1 MEQLEERYLLA
12 NFPIYSGS
20 SIGWIPEWDGPNVQP
35 SGQSAA
41 LAVSPFPTSQ
51 TFKLHSR
58 PGAEKIIY
66 LDLDGLV
73 LQDSL
78 WNDPD
83 PDNVGDEIPTI
94 IVPPYSVD
102 ADGSFTNAE
111 LINIQQIWERVTEDF
126 RPFDVDVT
134 TEDPGSEVLDDNGIR
149 VAIGGSND
157 VWLGQN
163 VGGIAVIG
171 SFGDGSGT
179 PCFVF
184 PDNVA
189 MGDPKAVAEAAS
201 HEVGHTVGLYH
212 KGLVVL
218 GQQNPTEY
226 YVGHG
231 PGLGFPTGWAPIM
244 GVGYGQELT
253 QWSFGQYPN
262 AVTMWPPED
271 PPVPRLDH
279 QDELDVISMTLPYI
293 PDDHGNDIASA
304 SELEFTGTSFFGEG
318 VIEQNTDLDFFEFT
332 IGVEE
337 IVFDIRPFHLGP
349 NLDILATLHDASGAV
364 LATSNPR
371 DDLNASFS
379 INTLG
384 GTLQLTP
391 GAYYISIDGTGKV
404 FTTDPGY
411 TDYGSLGYF
420 SITGTRKTLLDT
432 LIGVDF
438 DAPGG
443 IKPANWTQYTGGG
456 PAVFSDVTDEM
467 GDITPY
473 NLSISSSSGTMS
485 SQSSTLNV
493 NSIPFHTQPLAGV
506 GGFISGSG
514 DTWTFTWSD
523 LEPLTVYE
531 VYVFGA
537 NDAPGANHVEIVGN
551 NNPISFTQSLATN
564 DLAINGQTGSRTR
577 PLIDYARTLQSS
589 AAGTIKITV
598 TPESEGAETGI
609 SGLAIR
615 PGTFGSISGQKW
627 NDENGDG
634 IKDASESGLP
644 GWTIFFDDNDNGLL
658 DSTFATTI
666 PSVDVP
672 QDVGDYTTV
681 KSELLFQGVREIFDL
696 NVTLDISHTFD
707 ADVNVFLISPAG
719 TRVELFTDIGG
730 VQDNFTNVTLDDE
743 ASSPITS
750 SFPPFTGTFRP
761 EGLLSTF
768 DGENA
773 NGIWIL
779 EVADDAEDDD
789 GVLNSWSLTITGKEQ
804 STTTNSSGNFSFE
817 DLPPGVYNVKE
828 VIDSGANT
836 KVSADIPKS
845 IPETTSPT
853 GTTSQLA
860 VQNVGTISDVNVN
873 LDITH
878 PQIWQLQLFLVS
890 PTGKR
895 VELVNN
901 AGGISSLG
909 SDFANVVFDDEATR
923 PIATATA
930 PFTGSYRP
938 VSPLTT
944 LDGDNANGT
953 WTLEIRDPFVDFL
966 NPSTGVLNR
975 WSLTFSGGTPVT
987 WVQTLGQ
994 PPVTVSS
1001 GGRVTGVNFGNR
1013 QGFSQPEPV
1022 SIGGQV
1028 WNDLDGNGAKDSGE
1042 PGLPDWTI
1050 YVDGNDNGQFDTA
1063 ATRTVSS
1070 TAVPRTITDFDTVT
1084 SQLSFTGLNSVTDV
1098 DVTFDITHSFDGDL
1112 DVYLISPQGTQ
1123 VELFSGVGGQF
1134 NNFTDTTLDQDAET
1148 SIADGAAPFTGTFIP
1163 EGLLSDFNG
1172 ENPNGVWRLLIRDT
1186 ADGDEG
1192 TLNSWSLTIAGQEL
1206 FTTTDANG
1214 NYSFVDIVPG
1224 SYNLRQVVEPGWSQ
1238 THAPVTPIVVALS
1251 QQITD
1256 ANFGNTEAPVALQGD
1271 YNLDDRVDTSDYV
1284 VWRKSM
1290 NQSVPPSTGA
1300 DGDGDGQVDQD
1311 DYAIWR
1317 SNFGRSL
1324 PGAGG
1329 GASTSVSIA
1338 ETGAVSAPAQ
1348 GLPLLVSPGFAEV
1361 EVTEAI
1367 QEDASSEPFVAHGSS
1382 IATETT
1388 VASDRTR
1395 DHSAS
1400 RSRLNAAARLNDDAL
1415 LALLASRPADGAAR
1429 ESSDATSTLCGS
1441 AESDESSMLD
1451 SLDSAFEMLSSAA
1464 LLA

>member
-12 NFPIYSGS
+12 NFPIYPAGS
-20 SIGWIPEWDGPNVQP
+20 LGWIPEWDGPNVQP

-66 LDLDGLV
+66 LDLDGHV

-78 WNDPD
+78 WNDPN
-83 PDNVGDEIPTI
+83 PDEVGDEIPTI
-94 IVPPYSVD
+94 IIPPYSVD

-134 TEDPGSEVLDDNGIR
+134 TEDPGAEVLDDNGIR
-149 VAIGGSND
+149 VCIGGSND
-157 VWLGQN
+157 VWLGQA
-163 VGGIAVIG
+163 VGGIAFLG

-184 PDNVA
+184 PDNVN
-189 MGDPKAVAEAAS
+189 MGDPKSVSEAAS

-293 PDDHGNDIASA
+293 PDDHGNDTASA

-349 NLDILATLHDASGAV
+349 NLDILATLHDAAGTV

-391 GAYYISIDGTGKV
+391 GVYYISIDGTGKV

-420 SITGTRKTLLDT
+420 SITGSRKTLLDT

-443 IKPANWTQYTGGG
+443 SKPTNWTQYTGGG
-456 PAVFSDVTDEM
+456 PAVFSDLIDEM
-467 GDITPY
+467 GATTPY

-485 SQSSTLNV
+485 SQSNTLNF
-493 NSIPFHTQPLAGV
+493 NSVPFHTQPLGAV
-506 GGFISGSG
+506 DGFIAGTG

-537 NDAPGANHVEIVGN
+537 NDSAGANHVEIAGN
-551 NNPISFTQSLATN
+551 NNNITFTQSLTTN
-564 DLAINGQTGSRTR
+564 DLVVNGQTGSRTQ
-577 PLIDYARTLQSS
+577 PLVGYARTIQST

-598 TPESEGAETGI
+598 TTEVDAAESGI
-609 SGLAIR
+609 AGLAIR

-634 IKDASESGLP
+634 IKDPSEPGIP
-644 GWTIFFDDNDNGLL
+644 GWTIFFDDNDNGEL

-666 PSVDVP
+666 ASVDVP

-681 KSELLFQGVREIFDL
+681 KSELLFQGVREIFDV

-707 ADVNVFLISPAG
+707 ADVNVFLISPSG
-719 TRVELFTDIGG
+719 TRVELFSDIGG
-730 VQDNFTNVTLDDE
+730 VQENFTNVTLDDE

-773 NGIWIL
+773 NGIWLL
-779 EVADDAEDDD
+779 EVSDDAEDDT
-789 GVLNSWSLTITGKEQ
+789 GVLNSWSLSITGQERSV
-804 STTTNSSGNFSFE
+804 STDGSGNYSFE
-817 DLPPGVYNVKE
+817 DLPPGVYNVRE
-828 VIDSGANT
+828 VM
-836 KVSADIPKS
+836 
-845 IPETTSPT
+845 
-853 GTTSQLA
+853 
-860 VQNVGTISDVNVN
+860 
-873 LDITH
+873 
-878 PQIWQLQLFLVS
+878 
-890 PTGKR
+890 
-895 VELVNN
+895 
-901 AGGISSLG
+901 
-909 SDFANVVFDDEATR
+909 R
-923 PIATATA
+923 P
-930 PFTGSYRP
+930 
-938 VSPLTT
+938 
-944 LDGDNANGT
+944 D
-953 WTLEIRDPFVDFL
+953 WE
-966 NPSTGVLNR
+966 
-975 WSLTFSGGTPVT
+975 
-987 WVQTLGQ
+987 QTLGQ

-1013 QGFSQPEPV
+1013 QGLSQPEPG
-1022 SIGGQV
+1022 SLGGLV
-1028 WNDLDGNGAKDSGE
+1028 WNDLNGDGIKDSGE
-1042 PGLPDWTI
+1042 PGLPDWTV
-1050 YVDGNDNGQFDTA
+1050 YVDGNDNGQFDSA
-1063 ATRTVSS
+1063 AVRTVES
-1070 TAVPRTITDFDTVT
+1070 TAVPRSITDFDTVT

-1098 DVTFDITHSFDGDL
+1098 DVTFNITHSFDGDL

-1148 SIADGAAPFTGTFIP
+1148 SIADGTAPFNGTFSP

-1172 ENPNGVWRLLIRDT
+1172 ENPNGNWRLLIRDT

-1214 NYSFVDIVPG
+1214 NYSFDDIVPG
-1224 SYNLRQVVEPGWSQ
+1224 SYNLSQVVEPGWSE
-1238 THAPVTPIVVALS
+1238 THAPVTPIVIALS

-1271 YNLDDRVDTSDYV
+1271 YNLDDVVDTDDYV

-1290 NQSVPPSTGA
+1290 NQTVPPFTGA
-1300 DGDGDGQVDQD
+1300 DGDGDGLVDQD
-1311 DYAIWR
+1311 DYTIWR

-1324 PGAGG
+1324 PGAAG
-1329 GASTSVSIA
+1329 GASTAVSIA
-1338 ETGAVSAPAQ
+1338 EAGAVSAPAES
-1348 GLPLLVSPGFAEV
+1348 LPLLVSPGFAEV
-1361 EVTEAI
+1361 DVTEAI
-1367 QEDASSEPFVAHGSS
+1367 QEDASTESFVANVGSVAS
-1382 IATETT
+1382 DVT
-1388 VASDRTR
+1388 VASDRAR
-1395 DHSAS
+1395 GHSAS
-1400 RSRLNAAARLNDDAL
+1400 RSRLNAAAQLNDDAL
-1415 LALLASRPADGAAR
+1415 LALLASRPADGADG
-1429 ESSDATSTLCGS
+1429 ESSDATSTRCS
-1441 AESDESSMLD
+1441 TAEDDESSMLE
-1451 SLDSAFEMLSSAA
+1451 SLDSAFEMLGSAA